1 MYSKYKYFTVY
12 LRLGFQ
18 EIDYDPEA
26 ITIDFLKGF
35 WLLLLGYQ
43 GVTFE
48 PHSNFLLPL
57 KVTQNH
63 YNAEIWV

>member
-26 ITIDFLKGF
+26 ITIDIVKGF
-35 WLLLLGYQ
+35 FLLLGYQ

-48 PHSNFLLPL
+48 PHSNSLLPL
-57 KVTQNH
+57 KVTQNQ
-63 YNAEIWV
+63 I